1 MRRKNWLQKNWDR
14 LQIWGVAL
22 MLALLLSIQF

>member
-1 MRRKNWLQKNWDR
+1 MRRNWLQKNWEA
-14 LQIWGVAL
+14 LKLWALVL